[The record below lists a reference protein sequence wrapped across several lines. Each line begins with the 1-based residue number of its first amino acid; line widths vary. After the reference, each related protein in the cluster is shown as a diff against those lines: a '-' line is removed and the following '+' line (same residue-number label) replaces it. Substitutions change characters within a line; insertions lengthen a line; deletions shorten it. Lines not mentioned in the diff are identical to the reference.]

1 MVINNPRVNG
11 HYGGTVA
18 APLFRELAD
27 KVYASDMSIHNS
39 YKAQYFKKSIPKI
52 KNGFTKSAKIVLNE
66 LNIENTTT
74 DSDWM
79 VCLGLNNNLNLQARK
94 IEEDFQKKIMPDLR
108 GMGINDALYLLEK
121 YGFNVEIKG
130 SGEIISQSIKK
141 GELYSKGSTINL
153 KLS

>member
-1 MVINNPRVNG
+1 
-11 HYGGTVA
+11 
-18 APLFRELAD
+18 
-27 KVYASDMSIHNS
+27 
-39 YKAQYFKKSIPKI
+39 
-52 KNGFTKSAKIVLNE
+52 
-66 LNIENTTT
+66 
-74 DSDWM
+74 M

>member
-1 MVINNPRVNG
+1 
-11 HYGGTVA
+11 
-18 APLFRELAD
+18 
-27 KVYASDMSIHNS
+27 
-39 YKAQYFKKSIPKI
+39 
-52 KNGFTKSAKIVLNE
+52 
-66 LNIENTTT
+66 
-74 DSDWM
+74 M

-94 IEEDFQKKIMPDLR
+94 IEEDFQKKMPDLR